1 MSNDSSGARL
11 TTALRAWIAA
21 APPGAKL
28 PSTRALVAEHRV
40 SPVTVQQ
47 ALRSLTALG
56 EIETRP
62 GIGTFVRVER
72 AARPVDLGWQTA
84 ALGAVGRRNP
94 ASPTSLQP
102 SDGDAIG
109 LHSGYPA
116 RELLPE
122 RLVRPALARAARS
135 EALLG
140 RPPVA
145 GIPELRSWFAA
156 ELAALTS
163 AGVGPVGTRDV
174 VVTPGSQGAL
184 LTTFR
189 ALVGAGRP
197 LVMESP
203 TYWGAILAAEQ
214 AGVDVV
220 PVPSG
225 PSGPDPDVVRRV
237 LAETGARAFYAQPAF
252 ASPTG
257 AVWDTERAEAVL
269 DAVRTAGAF
278 LIEDDYARDFGID
291 AAPVP
296 LAARD
301 DAGHVVYIRSLSK
314 SVAPAV
320 RVAAVIARG
329 PARDRILADTQADAM
344 YVSGVLQ
351 AVALEVVTTP
361 AWSTHLRRL
370 GRDLGER
377 RDLLLHSLHDHAP
390 AVAVD
395 AVPRGGLALWAR
407 LPAEI
412 DLGAVVDRC
421 RRDGLVVGPGDEWF
435 PAEPTGNHLRLAYAG
450 PQPERFPEAAAILQ
464 EAITRTG
471 WRPTA

>member
-1 MSNDSSGARL
+1 MSNDSSSSRVAA
-11 TTALRAWIAA
+11 ALRGWIAA
-21 APPGAKL
+21 APPGSKL

-62 GIGTFVRVER
+62 GIGTFTRAER
-72 AARPVDLGWQTA
+72 SARPADLGWQTA
-84 ALGAVGRRNP
+84 ALGASGRRTT
-94 ASPTSLQP
+94 ATPTALCP

-122 RLVRPALARAARS
+122 RLVRQALARASRG

-145 GIPELRSWFAA
+145 GLPELRSWFAG
-156 ELAALTS
+156 ELATLTP
-163 AGVGPVGTRDV
+163 ADVGPVGARDV

-184 LTTFR
+184 LTAFR

-197 LVMESP
+197 LVVESP

-214 AGVDVV
+214 AGVHPV

-225 PSGPDPDVVRRV
+225 PSGPDPEVVRRV
-237 LAETGARAFYAQPAF
+237 LEETGARAFYAQPAF

-257 AVWDTERAEAVL
+257 ALWDADRGSAIL
-269 DAVRTAGAF
+269 DAVREAGAF
-278 LIEDDYARDFGID
+278 LIEDDYAHDFGID
-291 AAPVP
+291 ATPVP
-296 LAARD
+296 LATRD
-301 DAGHVVYIRSLSK
+301 DAGHVVYVRSLSK

-344 YVSGVLQ
+344 YVSGALQ
-351 AVALEVVTTP
+351 SVALDVVTAP
-361 AWSTHLRRL
+361 AWRTHVRRL
-370 GRDLGER
+370 GRRLGDR
-377 RDLLLHSLHDHAP
+377 RDLLVRSLREHAP

-407 LPAEI
+407 LPAEV

-421 RRDGLVVGPGDEWF
+421 RRDGLIVGPGDEWF

-464 EAITRTG
+464 NAITRT
-471 WRPTA
+471 A

>member
-1 MSNDSSGARL
+1 MSNDSSAVRL
-11 TTALRAWIAA
+11 TTALRAWISA

-28 PSTRALVAEHRV
+28 PSTRALVAEHGV

-47 ALRSLTALG
+47 ALRTLAASGA
-56 EIETRP
+56 IETRP

-72 AARPVDLGWQTA
+72 AARPVDVGWQTA
-84 ALGAVGRRNP
+84 ALGAAGRRTP
-94 ASPTSLQP
+94 AAPTALQP

-122 RLVRPALARAARS
+122 RLVRPALARASRS

-145 GIPELRSWFAA
+145 GLPELRSWFAA

-163 AGVGPVGTRDV
+163 AGVGPVGARDV

-184 LTTFR
+184 LTAFR

-237 LAETGARAFYAQPAF
+237 LAETGARVFYAQPRF

-257 AVWDTERAEAVL
+257 AVWDAERATAIL
-269 DAVRTAGAF
+269 DAVRDAGAF

-291 AAPVP
+291 VEPVP
-296 LAARD
+296 IATRD

-351 AVALEVVTTP
+351 AVALDVVTAP
-361 AWSTHLRRL
+361 AWRTHLRRL
-370 GRDLGER
+370 GRQLGER
-377 RDLLLHSLHDHAP
+377 RDLLLRSLHEHAP

-407 LPAEI
+407 LPGDV

-421 RRDGLVVGPGDEWF
+421 RRGGLVVGPGDEWF

-450 PQPERFPEAAAILQ
+450 PQPERFPEAARILQ
-464 EAITRTG
+464 AAITR
-471 WRPTA
+471 

>member
-1 MSNDSSGARL
+1 MSDDSSGARL
-11 TTALRAWIAA
+11 TTALRSWIAA

-47 ALRSLTALG
+47 ALRSLTSLG
-56 EIETRP
+56 VVETRP
-62 GIGTFVRVER
+62 GVGTFVRTER

-84 ALGAVGRRNP
+84 ALGASGRRTP
-94 ASPTSLQP
+94 AAPTALQP
-102 SDGDAIG
+102 FDGDAIG

-135 EALLG
+135 EALMG

-145 GIPELRSWFAA
+145 GLPELRSWFAA
-156 ELAALTS
+156 ELAAQTPTGTGP
-163 AGVGPVGTRDV
+163 AGARDV

-184 LTTFR
+184 LTAFR

-214 AGVDVV
+214 AGVEVF

-257 AVWDTERAEAVL
+257 AVWDPDRAGHILA
-269 DAVRTAGAF
+269 AVRDAGAF

-296 LAARD
+296 LATRD
-301 DAGHVVYIRSLSK
+301 DSGHVVYIRSLSK

-351 AVALEVVTTP
+351 AVALDVVTQP
-361 AWSTHLRRL
+361 AWRTHLRRL
-370 GRDLGER
+370 GRQLGDR
-377 RDLLLHSLHDHAP
+377 RDLLLRSLREHAP
-390 AVAVD
+390 DVGVD

-407 LPAEI
+407 LPDDV
-412 DLGAVVDRC
+412 DLAAVVDRC

-450 PQPERFPEAAAILQ
+450 PQPERFPEAARIL
-464 EAITRTG
+464 AAAVAGSTLG
-471 WRPTA
+471 A

>member
-28 PSTRALVAEHRV
+28 PSTRTLVAEHRV

-62 GIGTFVRVER
+62 GIGSFARVER
-72 AARPVDLGWQTA
+72 ATRPVDLGWQTA
-84 ALGAVGRRNP
+84 ALGATGRRKP
-94 ASPTSLQP
+94 ASSTALQP

-122 RLVRPALARAARS
+122 RLVRPALARASRS

-140 RPPVA
+140 RPPIA
-145 GIPELRSWFAA
+145 GVPELRSWFAA
-156 ELAALTS
+156 ELAALTP
-163 AGVGPVGTRDV
+163 AGVGPVGARDV

-184 LTTFR
+184 LTAFR

-214 AGVDVV
+214 AGVEVV

-237 LAETGARAFYAQPAF
+237 FADTGARAFYAQPAF

-257 AVWDTERAEAVL
+257 AVWDSDRAGAVL
-269 DAVRTAGAF
+269 DAVREAGAF

-291 AAPVP
+291 TAPVP

-301 DAGHVVYIRSLSK
+301 DAGHVVYVRSLSK

-329 PARDRILADTQADAM
+329 PARERILADTQADAM

-351 AVALEVVTTP
+351 SVALDVVTTP
-361 AWSTHLRRL
+361 AWRAHLRRL
-370 GRDLGER
+370 GRSLGER
-377 RDLLLHSLHDHAP
+377 RDLLLRSLHEHAP
-390 AVAVD
+390 AIAVE

-407 LPAEI
+407 LPDEV
-412 DLGAVVDRC
+412 DLDAVVDRC

-450 PQPERFPEAAAILQ
+450 PHPERFPEAAAILQ
-464 EAITRTG
+464 AAITRT
-471 WRPTA
+471 A

>member
-1 MSNDSSGARL
+1 MSDDSSSARL
-11 TTALRAWIAA
+11 TTALRGWIAA
-21 APPGAKL
+21 SPPGSKL

-56 EIETRP
+56 EVETRP
-62 GIGTFVRVER
+62 GVGTFARVER
-72 AARPVDLGWQTA
+72 ATRAVDFSWQTA
-84 ALGAVGRRNP
+84 ALGASGRRTP
-94 ASPTSLQP
+94 AAPTALQP

-122 RLVRPALARAARS
+122 RLVRPALARASRS
-135 EALLG
+135 ESLLG
-140 RPPVA
+140 RPPIA
-145 GIPELRSWFAA
+145 GVIELRSWFAA
-156 ELAALTS
+156 ELAALTP
-163 AGVGPVGTRDV
+163 AGIGPVGARDV
-174 VVTPGSQGAL
+174 VITPGSQGAL
-184 LTTFR
+184 LTAFR
-189 ALVGAGRP
+189 ALVGTGRP

-214 AGVDVV
+214 AGVEVV

-237 LAETGARAFYAQPAF
+237 LAETGARAFYAQPTF

-257 AVWDTERAEAVL
+257 AVWDADRAAAVL
-269 DAVRTAGAF
+269 GAVRTAGAF

-291 AAPVP
+291 AAPAP

-301 DAGHVVYIRSLSK
+301 DDGHVVYIRSLSK

-351 AVALEVVTTP
+351 AVALDVVTAP
-361 AWSTHLRRL
+361 AWRTHLRRL
-370 GRDLGER
+370 AHSLGER
-377 RDLLLHSLHDHAP
+377 RDLLLRSLREEAP
-390 AVAVD
+390 SVAID

-407 LPAEI
+407 LPEEV
-412 DLGAVVDRC
+412 DLGTVVDDC
-421 RRDGLVVGPGDEWF
+421 RRAGLVVGSGDEWF

-450 PQPERFPEAAAILQ
+450 PQPERFPEAARIL
-464 EAITRTG
+464 EESITHSRA
-471 WRPTA
+471 RPE

>member
-1 MSNDSSGARL
+1 MSDDSSSARL
-11 TTALRAWIAA
+11 ATALRAWIAA
-21 APPGAKL
+21 APPGAQL
-28 PSTRALVAEHRV
+28 PSTRALVAEHQV
-40 SPVTVQQ
+40 SPVTVQH
-47 ALRSLTALG
+47 AIRSLSALG
-56 EIETRP
+56 EVETRP
-62 GIGTFVRVER
+62 GIGTFTRIER
-72 AARPVDLGWQTA
+72 TTRPVDLGWQTA
-84 ALGAVGRRNP
+84 ALGAAGRRTP
-94 ASPTSLQP
+94 IAPTALQP

-122 RLVRPALARAARS
+122 RLVRQALTRASRS
-135 EALLG
+135 ESLMG

-145 GIPELRSWFAA
+145 GLPELRSWFAE
-156 ELAALTS
+156 ELAALTPS
-163 AGVGPVGTRDV
+163 GVGPVGARDV

-184 LTTFR
+184 LTAFR

-197 LVMESP
+197 LVLESP

-225 PSGPDPDVVRRV
+225 PAGPDPDVVRRV
-237 LAETGARAFYAQPAF
+237 LAESGARAFYAQPAF

-257 AVWDTERAEAVL
+257 AVWDAERAGAIL
-269 DAVRTAGAF
+269 GAVRDAGAF
-278 LIEDDYARDFGID
+278 LIEDDYAHDFAID

-296 LAARD
+296 LATRD
-301 DAGHVVYIRSLSK
+301 DAGHVVYVRSLSK

-344 YVSGVLQ
+344 YVSGALQ
-351 AVALEVVTTP
+351 AVALDVVTTP
-361 AWSTHLRRL
+361 AWRTHVRRL
-370 GRDLGER
+370 GRQLGDR
-377 RDLLLHSLHDHAP
+377 RDLLLRSLREHAP

-407 LPAEI
+407 LPGDV
-412 DLGAVVDRC
+412 DLDAVVDRC
-421 RRDGLVVGPGDEWF
+421 RLDGLVVGPGDEWF

-450 PQPERFPEAAAILQ
+450 PQPERFPEAARILQ
-464 EAITRTG
+464 AAITR
-471 WRPTA
+471 

>member
-1 MSNDSSGARL
+1 MSNGSSSERL

-21 APPGAKL
+21 APPGSKL

-40 SPVTVQQ
+40 GPVTVQQ
-47 ALRSLTALG
+47 ALRSLTAVG
-56 EIETRP
+56 AIETRP
-62 GIGTFVRVER
+62 GVGTFTRIAR
-72 AARPVDLGWQTA
+72 APRPVDLGWQTA
-84 ALGAVGRRNP
+84 ALGAAGRRTP
-94 ASPTSLQP
+94 AAPTALLP
-102 SDGDAIG
+102 SDSEAIG

-122 RLVRPALARAARS
+122 RLVRPALARASRS
-135 EALLG
+135 ESLMG
-140 RPPVA
+140 RPPIA
-145 GIPELRSWFAA
+145 GLPELRSWFAE
-156 ELAALTS
+156 ELAAVTP
-163 AGVGPVGTRDV
+163 AGVGTVGARDV

-184 LTTFR
+184 LTAFR

-225 PSGPDPDVVRRV
+225 PAGPDPDMVRRV
-237 LAETGARAFYAQPAF
+237 FAETGARAFYAQPAF

-257 AVWDTERAEAVL
+257 AVWDEERAAAIL
-269 DAVRTAGAF
+269 GTVREAGAF
-278 LIEDDYARDFGID
+278 LIEDDYAHDFGID

-296 LAARD
+296 LATRD
-301 DAGHVVYIRSLSK
+301 DGGHVVYIRSLSK

-344 YVSGVLQ
+344 YVSGALQ
-351 AVALEVVTTP
+351 AVALDVVTAP
-361 AWSTHLRRL
+361 AWRTHLRRL
-370 GRDLGER
+370 GRQLGDR
-377 RDLLLHSLHDHAP
+377 RDLLLRSLHEHTP

-407 LPAEI
+407 LPDDVE
-412 DLGAVVDRC
+412 LGAVVENC
-421 RRDGLVVGPGDEWF
+421 RRSGLVVGPGDEWF

-450 PQPERFPEAAAILQ
+450 PQAERFPEAARILQ
-464 EAITRTG
+464 AAIKRT
-471 WRPTA
+471 A